1 MKTVESILYA
11 ATPEEG
17 EAVLAEALAAM
28 SVGSSQRTTQD
39 EAGLPPVAQE
49 GVAAS

>member
-28 SVGSSQRTTQD
+28 SVGSSQRSTQD
-39 EAGLPPVAQE
+39 EAAPLAPAQQ
-49 GVAAS
+49 GVTAN